1 MIHKILTQE
10 SSFDIFN
17 YLPSSLVIIDR
28 NFKIHYTNETFRSVF
43 FVNEEE
49 LSDFNF
55 GNVLGCAYSIEDKKE
70 CLISPLCEFCEL
82 KKDII
87 SAFDENTDTFRK
99 FFSRWFYIQEE
110 KRQKHFQYTI
120 KHIKQSGEEFVLII
134 LLDLTELFVKS
145 EQLQKAINEK
155 NVLLGMAA
163 HDLRTPIAGAR
174 TYLDLMVQQKNSELT
189 IDLKDSLIQISNNLD
204 IALNLINDTLDV
216 TALELGTIELT
227 QQKQDYTEFIREVYV
242 KNVSFALK
250 KHINIK
256 LNIQDELEVF
266 FDRAR
271 LTQVMDNL
279 ISNAIKYSPSGTEI
293 LIKVYR
299 QSSTI
304 MTEIHDQEAGIAE
317 EEIPLIFDYF
327 HRTTF
332 SKANNV
338 EGTGLG
344 LAIVKKIVRKHRG
357 EVYVESQVGKGS
369 VFCFSLPI

>member
-1 MIHKILTQE
+1 MINQILTQNT
-10 SSFDIFN
+10 SFNIFDF
-17 YLPSSLVIIDR
+17 LPSSLVIIDR
-28 NFKIHYTNETFRSVF
+28 NFKLHYANETFRSVF
-43 FVNEEE
+43 FVSEEE
-49 LSDFNF
+49 VASFNF
-55 GNVLGCAYSIEDKKE
+55 GNVLGCAYSVEDKKE

-87 SAFDENTDTFRK
+87 SAFDEHIDTYKK
-99 FFSRWFYIQEE
+99 FFSRWFYIQDE
-110 KRQKHFQYTI
+110 KKQKHFQYTI
-120 KHIKQSGEEFVLII
+120 KYIENSEEQLVLLI

-155 NVLLGMAA
+155 NELLGMAA
-163 HDLRTPIAGAR
+163 HDLRSPIAGAR
-174 TYLDLMVQQKNSELT
+174 TYLDLMVQEKNSELSKD
-189 IDLKDSLIQISNNLD
+189 IRDSLIQIGNNLD

-227 QQKQDYTEFIREVYV
+227 QIKQDYTEFVREVYV

-266 FDRAR
+266 FDKAR
-271 LTQVMDNL
+271 LTQVLDNL

-304 MTEIHDQEAGIAE
+304 MTEIHDQGAGIPE
-317 EEIPLIFDYF
+317 EEINLIFDYF
-327 HRTTF
+327 HRTAY
-332 SKANNV
+332 SKSNNV